1 MDNSKLEA
9 GQRELMAVVVM
20 PSFVR
25 SVTFNSTGNWFLL
38 HDPEQ
43 LVVPTDRMLRQS
55 QKVAVLQQDLQVT
68 QDCGH
73 FREGDLEQLKT
84 RIEQVQE
91 ILPMQT
97 QHVDVP
103 FSEVSGFDLFTPISG
118 SQALVPQILGYDGAD
133 YIDPTQEVDLILY
146 GKRFSIL
153 ETQVIVG
160 GKYLTR
166 NPQNTEQSKMD
177 IISREVMRVL
187 LPSGL
192 QPTLYQGWEEVR
204 RDCRIDTQR
213 CLEPLPDPLRSPLV
227 AGDDAR
233 AA

>member
-20 PSFVR
+20 PCFVR

-55 QKVAVLQQDLQVT
+55 QKVAVLQQDLHAT

-103 FSEVSGFDLFTPISG
+103 FSEVSGFDLFTPISARRPW
-118 SQALVPQILGYDGAD
+118 SRSFLVTTALI
-133 YIDPTQEVDLILY
+133 T
-146 GKRFSIL
+146 SIRPRKW
-153 ETQVIVG
+153 T
-160 GKYLTR
+160 
-166 NPQNTEQSKMD
+166 
-177 IISREVMRVL
+177 
-187 LPSGL
+187 
-192 QPTLYQGWEEVR
+192 
-204 RDCRIDTQR
+204 
-213 CLEPLPDPLRSPLV
+213 
-227 AGDDAR
+227 
-233 AA
+233 